1 MWVWVWVCVMWAWVC
16 RCVYVRQSSVEARQ
30 QKRGGNDTEDVN
42 PKSVGKKEKKPET
55 VDANKKQKTRERTMP
70 QPDGS

>member
-1 MWVWVWVCVMWAWVC
+1 
-16 RCVYVRQSSVEARQ
+16 VRQSSVEARQ